1 MIPTIEQIDN
11 GVYQVTEKDLIGDIK
26 DFPIEV
32 VQRMVNYQ
40 VKQGN
45 KPDVKVFQN
54 RRETNSGHGGFR
66 WDKTEEGLGFWD
78 AVICENNFNLFFQKY
93 PKQNQLTI
101 KKDMETNKLILNG
114 ITLPTDTEVKV
125 SVEDGA
131 TIITFEKQEEK
142 VEEPKFK
149 SGDIIYVEEID
160 GGYVAIFQQMLDDV
174 INIHAVLH
182 NKTGLVYTNLNGAEI
197 LIKKNILS
205 IRLAT
210 EEEQK
215 QLFESLAKQKKLCW
229 NIVDKKFEEY
239 RWRAE
244 KGGEYWYISAIGE
257 VCSIKDNYFP
267 CDDTIFNLRNYFQTE
282 ELANKAQPLW
292 KDFFKNLSL

>member
-11 GVYQVTEKDLIGDIK
+11 GVYQVTEKDLIGGIK
-26 DFPIEV
+26 DFPIEI
-32 VQRMVNYQ
+32 VQRMVDCQVEQVNY
-40 VKQGN
+40 
-45 KPDVKVFQN
+45 PDVTVFQKN
-54 RRETNSGHGGFR
+54 RCEMKEYNGFD
-66 WDKTEEGLGFWD
+66 WNNTTEGFSFWSNVLD
-78 AVICENNFNLFFQKY
+78 FRKFDVFFQKY
-93 PKQNQLTI
+93 PKPKQI
-101 KKDMETNKLILNG
+101 KIEKDMETNKLVLNG
-114 ITLPTDTEVKV
+114 ITLPKDTEVKV
-125 SVEDGA
+125 SVEDGT
-131 TIITFEKQEEK
+131 TIITFQKQEEK

-149 SGDIIYVEEID
+149 SGDIIYVEESD

-229 NIVDKKFEEY
+229 NIVDKKFEEF

-244 KGGEYWYISAIGE
+244 KGGEYWYISAIGD

-267 CDDTIFNLRNYFQTE
+267 CDDTIFELRNYFQTE

-292 KDFFKNLSL
+292 KEFFKNLSL